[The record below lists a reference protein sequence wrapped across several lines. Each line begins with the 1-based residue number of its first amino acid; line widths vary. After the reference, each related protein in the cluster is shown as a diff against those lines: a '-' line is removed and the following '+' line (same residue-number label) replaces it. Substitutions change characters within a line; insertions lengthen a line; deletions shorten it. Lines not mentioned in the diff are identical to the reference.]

1 MQMMDEMKR
10 ILSNKKAIVEANSK
24 WDYYI
29 PCIKK
34 QAKMEK
40 GMQIEKKVQEIAIT
54 DEDSKTKNT
63 WHYYV
68 VLH

>member
-10 ILSNKKAIVEANSK
+10 ILDNEKAIVEANSK

-29 PCIKK
+29 PCIIK

-54 DEDSKTKNT
+54 DKDSKTNNT

-68 VLH
+68 VLC

>member
-10 ILSNKKAIVEANSK
+10 ILSNEKAIVEAKSK

-29 PCIKK
+29 PRIIK

-54 DEDSKTKNT
+54 DEDSKTNST
-63 WHYYV
+63 WYYNV
-68 VLH
+68 VLR